1 MALKKDAKRRGPKK
15 GGPRKSKPPVKMDAA
30 TKAEMQRL
38 METECLRKPVAKRVA
53 TGEITLEQVKMSHP
67 GEYAISYRAKNLLAE
82 NKDMTRARAFWLA
95 EDPRRIEEM
104 RRKQIRTFATK
115 TGLSEDLARD
125 IATGKT
131 NLAALAKDDPRWAFI
146 WGRAKTRIKAFKMAG
161 KSVDP
166 MDAIRWARADYG
178 LPFGEDE
185 DMDAVQ
191 ARTEEVHSQYPFL
204 KKRHARRMARFELTL
219 EGLADVSPANCGWAV
234 RANEL
239 WQKYPGHHRKF
250 IRLMAMMGLDDN
262 DAASFIEKTESAR
275 EMHRSLASSGRNYYF
290 RLYQGERD
298 SQLTPDDNPFAWVL
312 NGEEKSTKLP
322 KLQALFFCPSDAR
335 GAVFG
340 LARKDHEVAEL
351 NLGPAMKPSE
361 RMDVETIQ
369 AQIDRSAESGKSLA
383 VTLRN
388 GLVFTG
394 EVMWHSPFE
403 LQLKLKND
411 AWLIILY
418 HAVHSITVA

>member
-1 MALKKDAKRRGPKK
+1 
-15 GGPRKSKPPVKMDAA
+15 MDAA
-30 TKAEMQRL
+30 TKTEMQRL

-53 TGEITLEQVKMSHP
+53 TGEITLDQVKMSHP

-82 NKDMTRARAFWLA
+82 NADMTRARAFWLA

-115 TGLSEDLARD
+115 TGLSEEMAKD

-131 NLAALAKDDPRWAFI
+131 NLAALAKQDPRWAFI
-146 WGRAKTRIKAFKMAG
+146 WSRAKTRIKAFKVAEIPL
-161 KSVDP
+161 DP

-178 LPFGEDE
+178 LPFGDDE
-185 DMDAVQ
+185 DQTAIQ
-191 ARTEEVHSQYPFL
+191 AKTEEVHATYPFL
-204 KKRHARRMARFELTL
+204 KKRHARRMARFDLTL
-219 EGLADVSPANCGWAV
+219 AGLADVSPANCGWAV

-239 WQKYPGHHRKF
+239 WQAYPGHHRKF
-250 IRLMAMMGLDDN
+250 IRLMAMMGLDDT

-275 EMHRSLASSGRNYYF
+275 EMHRNLASSGRKYYF

-298 SQLTPDDNPFAWVL
+298 SELTPDDNPFAWVL
-312 NGEEKSTKLP
+312 KGEEKNSKLP
-322 KLQALFFCPSDAR
+322 KLQALFFCPSEAR

-340 LARKDHEVAEL
+340 LATKDHEVAEL
-351 NLGPAMKPSE
+351 KLGPAMKPSE
-361 RMDVETIQ
+361 RMEVETIQ
-369 AQIDRSAESGKSLA
+369 EHLDRSKERQKSLS

-394 EVMWHSPFE
+394 DVSWHSPFE

-411 AWLIILY
+411 SWLIILY
-418 HAVHSITVA
+418 HAVHTMDLA